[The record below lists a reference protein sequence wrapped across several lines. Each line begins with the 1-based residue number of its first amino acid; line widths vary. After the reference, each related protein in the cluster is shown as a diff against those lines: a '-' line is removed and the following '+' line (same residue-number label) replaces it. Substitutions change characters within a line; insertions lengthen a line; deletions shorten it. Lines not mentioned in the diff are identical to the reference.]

1 MKSLIW
7 QFDFFPHPFS
17 CTGQNISMKQ
27 RLKAA
32 NEKYMYNKN
41 ILKQKSGQLSG
52 RVPDSLL
59 KGCGSSSGRVFIFQC
74 QPSMLTPVLVSIPTL
89 YWVFI
94 FQCQPSM
101 LTPVLVSVPTLYC
114 VFIFQSAFNPCWL
127 LFWFLLQPCIAT
139 VPCKTKRAW
148 SFCQKCRSSSSNNIQ
163 DQCLIITD
171 IYGMWEMGCGR
182 KYNT

>member
-1 MKSLIW
+1 
-7 QFDFFPHPFS
+7 
-17 CTGQNISMKQ
+17 MKQ

-114 VFIFQSAFNPCWL
+114 VFIFHSQPSIHADSYFGFYYNPVLPQYHVKLKEPGHSARSAGL
-127 LFWFLLQPCIAT
+127 LLP
-139 VPCKTKRAW
+139 
-148 SFCQKCRSSSSNNIQ
+148 
-163 DQCLIITD
+163 IISR
-171 IYGMWEMGCGR
+171 I
-182 KYNT
+182 NV